1 MYSDDFRNLVKNQYK
16 EYGSYR
22 KVGQLCKISDS
33 TVKRIVLDNYSINK
47 RKPGPKPKL
56 TEREMSRVKRE
67 IARISE
73 RGERVTSGKLKREC
87 QLSSVSAR
95 ILRNYLKAMN
105 YAYKPAKNRIKLS
118 KKHREERLRM
128 ANASPVL

>member
-1 MYSDDFRNLVKNQYK
+1 MILVNYPAGKLHVFMCLIMYSDDFRNLVKNQYK

-22 KVGQLCKISDS
+22 KVGQLCKISDR
-33 TVKRIVLDNYSINK
+33 TVRRIVLDSYSINK

-73 RGERVTSGKLKREC
+73 RGERVTTGKLKREC
-87 QLSSVSAR
+87 QLSSVSA
-95 ILRNYLKAMN
+95 
-105 YAYKPAKNRIKLS
+105 
-118 KKHREERLRM
+118 
-128 ANASPVL
+128 

>member
-1 MYSDDFRNLVKNQYK
+1 MILVNYPAGKLHVFMCLIMYSDDFRNLVKNQYK

-22 KVGQLCKISDS
+22 KVGQLCKISDR

-73 RGERVTSGKLKREC
+73 RGERVTTHT
-87 QLSSVSAR
+87 
-95 ILRNYLKAMN
+95 LR
-105 YAYKPAKNRIKLS
+105 
-118 KKHREERLRM
+118 
-128 ANASPVL
+128 